1 MLFVETHY
9 TLATEEAE
17 RIGVDHV
24 ARLSNTG
31 TIDGSTGT
39 CIHDQLAKL
48 RLIITRCHSCT
59 QELKVQLFQGL
70 LCHWEILNANLSSC
84 TVILV

>member
-1 MLFVETHY
+1 MVLLYVKLQTRMLFVETHY

-31 TIDGSTGT
+31 ILDGSTGV
-39 CIHDQLAKL
+39 K
-48 RLIITRCHSCT
+48 
-59 QELKVQLFQGL
+59 K
-70 LCHWEILNANLSSC
+70 
-84 TVILV
+84 

>member
-1 MLFVETHY
+1 MFNFQTRMLFVETHY

-31 TIDGSTGT
+31 TVDASTGLYV
-39 CIHDQLAKL
+39 CKNQDEA
-48 RLIITRCHSCT
+48 HSY
-59 QELKVQLFQGL
+59 F
-70 LCHWEILNANLSSC
+70 
-84 TVILV
+84 

>member
-1 MLFVETHY
+1 MPVFLTILTQCLKTVDISFSWILYCKLQARMLFVETHY

-31 TIDGSTGT
+31 TIDGSTG
-39 CIHDQLAKL
+39 IH
-48 RLIITRCHSCT
+48 
-59 QELKVQLFQGL
+59 
-70 LCHWEILNANLSSC
+70 N
-84 TVILV
+84 

>member
-39 CIHDQLAKL
+39 CIHDQLVKF
-48 RLIITRCHSCT
+48 RLLITCCHPYT

-70 LCHWEILNANLSSC
+70 LCIWEI
-84 TVILV
+84 

>member
-31 TIDGSTGT
+31 TVDASTGMFL
-39 CIHDQLAKL
+39 CIL
-48 RLIITRCHSCT
+48 
-59 QELKVQLFQGL
+59 LFAMVDKQ
-70 LCHWEILNANLSSC
+70 I
-84 TVILV
+84 

>member
-39 CIHDQLAKL
+39 CIHDQLVKF
-48 RLIITRCHSCT
+48 RLLITRHHPCT
-59 QELKVQLFQGL
+59 QELKVQLFKDCYVFGRF
-70 LCHWEILNANLSSC
+70 
-84 TVILV
+84 